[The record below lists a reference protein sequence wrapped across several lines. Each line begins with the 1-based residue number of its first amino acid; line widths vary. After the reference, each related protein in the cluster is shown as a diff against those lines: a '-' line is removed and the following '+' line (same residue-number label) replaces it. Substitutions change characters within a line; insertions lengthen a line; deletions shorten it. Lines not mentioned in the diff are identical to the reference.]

1 MNLDVKK
8 LKNEVYKHGMNQ
20 KELVEKSGVSKATI
34 SKIYNGGSCSTETA
48 KKIVSV
54 LGLELRNI
62 VKE

>member
-1 MNLDVKK
+1 MNLDVQK
-8 LKNEVYKHGMNQ
+8 LKIEVCKHGMNQ

-54 LGLELRNI
+54 LDLELRNM

>member
-1 MNLDVKK
+1 MNLDVQK
-8 LKNEVYKHGMNQ
+8 LKIEVCKRGMNQ

-54 LGLELRNI
+54 LGLELRNM

>member
-1 MNLDVKK
+1 MNLDVQK
-8 LKNEVYKHGMNQ
+8 LKIEVCKHGMNQ

-54 LGLELRNI
+54 LGLELRNMI
-62 VKE
+62 KE

>member
-1 MNLDVKK
+1 MNLDVQK
-8 LKNEVYKHGMNQ
+8 LKTEVCKHGMNQ
-20 KELVEKSGVSKATI
+20 KELVKKSGISKATI

-62 VKE
+62 IKQ

>member
-1 MNLDVKK
+1 MNLDVQK
-8 LKNEVYKHGMNQ
+8 LKTEVCKHGMNQ
-20 KELVEKSGVSKATI
+20 KELVKKSGVSKATI

-54 LGLELRNI
+54 LGLELRNM

>member
-1 MNLDVKK
+1 MNLDVQK
-8 LKNEVYKHGMNQ
+8 LKIEVCKHGMNQ

-48 KKIVSV
+48 KKIVLV
-54 LGLELRNI
+54 LGLELRNM

>member
-1 MNLDVKK
+1 MRLDETK
-8 LKNEVYKHGMNQ
+8 LKRELKIQGITQ
-20 KELVEKSGVSKATI
+20 KDLNKLTNVSIGTL

-54 LGLELRNI
+54 LGLELRNM

>member
-1 MNLDVKK
+1 MNLDVQK
-8 LKNEVYKHGMNQ
+8 LKIEVCKHGMNQ

-48 KKIVSV
+48 KKIASV
-54 LGLELRNI
+54 LGLELRNM

>member
-1 MNLDVKK
+1 MNLDLQK
-8 LKNEVYKHGMNQ
+8 LKTEVCKHGMNQ

-54 LGLELRNI
+54 LGLELRNM

>member
-1 MNLDVKK
+1 MNLDVQK
-8 LKNEVYKHGMNQ
+8 LKTEVCKHGMNQ
-20 KELVEKSGVSKATI
+20 KELVKKSGISKATI

-54 LGLELRNI
+54 LGLELRNM

>member
-1 MNLDVKK
+1 MNLDVQK
-8 LKNEVYKHGMNQ
+8 LKIEVCKHGMNQ

-34 SKIYNGGSCSTETA
+34 SKIYDGGSCSTETA

-54 LGLELRNI
+54 LGLELRNM

>member
-1 MNLDVKK
+1 MNLDVQK
-8 LKNEVYKHGMNQ
+8 LKIEVCTHGMNQ

-54 LGLELRNI
+54 LGLELRNM

>member
-1 MNLDVKK
+1 MNLDVQK
-8 LKNEVYKHGMNQ
+8 LKTEVCKHGMNK

-54 LGLELRNI
+54 LGLELRNM

>member
-1 MNLDVKK
+1 MNLDVQK
-8 LKNEVYKHGMNQ
+8 LKIEVCKHGMNQ

-34 SKIYNGGSCSTETA
+34 SKIYSGGSCSTETA

-54 LGLELRNI
+54 LGLELRNM

>member
-1 MNLDVKK
+1 MNLDVQK
-8 LKNEVYKHGMNQ
+8 LKIEVCKHGMNQ

-34 SKIYNGGSCSTETA
+34 TKIYNGGSCSTETA

-54 LGLELRNI
+54 LGLELRNM

>member
-1 MNLDVKK
+1 MNLDVQK
-8 LKNEVYKHGMNQ
+8 LKIEVCKHGMNQ

-54 LGLELRNI
+54 LGLELRNMA
-62 VKE
+62 KE

>member
-1 MNLDVKK
+1 MNLDVQK
-8 LKNEVYKHGMNQ
+8 LKIEVCKHGMNQ
-20 KELVEKSGVSKATI
+20 KELVEKSGVSKTTI

-54 LGLELRNI
+54 LGLELRNM

>member
-1 MNLDVKK
+1 MNLDIQK
-8 LKNEVYKHGMNQ
+8 LKIEVCKHGMNQ

-54 LGLELRNI
+54 LGLELRNM

>member
-1 MNLDVKK
+1 MNLDVQK
-8 LKNEVYKHGMNQ
+8 LKIEVCKHGMNQ

-54 LGLELRNI
+54 LGLELRSM

>member
-1 MNLDVKK
+1 MNLDVQK
-8 LKNEVYKHGMNQ
+8 LKTEVCKHGMNQ

-54 LGLELRNI
+54 LGLELRNM

>member
-1 MNLDVKK
+1 MNLDVQK
-8 LKNEVYKHGMNQ
+8 LKIEVCKHGMNQ

-34 SKIYNGGSCSTETA
+34 SKIYNGGSCSSETA

-54 LGLELRNI
+54 LGLELRNM

>member
-1 MNLDVKK
+1 MNLDVQK
-8 LKNEVYKHGMNQ
+8 LKIEVCKHGMNQ

-34 SKIYNGGSCSTETA
+34 SKIYNGGSCSTETV

-54 LGLELRNI
+54 LGLELRNM

>member
-1 MNLDVKK
+1 MNLDGQK
-8 LKNEVYKHGMNQ
+8 LKIEVCKHGMNQ

-54 LGLELRNI
+54 LGLELRNM

>member
-1 MNLDVKK
+1 MNLDVQK
-8 LKNEVYKHGMNQ
+8 LKIEVCKHGMNQ
-20 KELVEKSGVSKATI
+20 KELVEKSGISKATI

-54 LGLELRNI
+54 LGLELRNM

>member
-1 MNLDVKK
+1 MNLDVQK
-8 LKNEVYKHGMNQ
+8 LKIEVCKHGMNQ
-20 KELVEKSGVSKATI
+20 KELIEKSGVSKATI

-54 LGLELRNI
+54 LGLELRNM

>member
-1 MNLDVKK
+1 MNLDVQK
-8 LKNEVYKHGMNQ
+8 LKIEVCKHGMNQ

-54 LGLELRNI
+54 LGLELRNM

>member
-1 MNLDVKK
+1 MNLDVQK
-8 LKNEVYKHGMNQ
+8 LKTEVCKHGMNQ
-20 KELVEKSGVSKATI
+20 KELVEKSGISKATI

-54 LGLELRNI
+54 LGLELRNM

>member
-1 MNLDVKK
+1 MNLDVQK
-8 LKNEVYKHGMNQ
+8 LKIEVCKHGMNQ

-34 SKIYNGGSCSTETA
+34 SKIYNGGSCSTVTA

-54 LGLELRNI
+54 LGLELRNM